1 MTKILEIDMN
11 RSQSKIR
18 HMLQTNI
25 LLEQRRFTLSE
36 QNDVVNIIVKN
47 EGWLKIPQDL
57 ITTTDLTPKCVYS
70 GYHLS
75 FKHNNI
81 FYDIDMRGTGM
92 SGVRNSGPDDS
103 ESFESLHK
111 SLITEGIIEGVF
123 MCGTNDSLITPLDY
137 QGVKYSA
144 LIDGSPASE
153 VLTNVKPGD
162 KTVFGGFDGQGTNFI
177 LVNNGG
183 TWIEGSLSYKKLN

>member
-1 MTKILEIDMN
+1 MN
-11 RSQSKIR
+11 RSQTKIR
-18 HMLQTNI
+18 HIQQANI
-25 LLEQRRFTLSE
+25 LLEQRRFTLAE

-47 EGWLKIPQDL
+47 EGWSKIPQDL

-92 SGVRNSGPDDS
+92 SGVRGSNDS

-111 SLITEGIIEGVF
+111 SLLTEGIIEGVF
-123 MCGTNDSLITPLDY
+123 MCGTNESLITPLDY
-137 QGVKYSA
+137 QGAKYSA
-144 LIDGSPASE
+144 FIGGKPASE

-183 TWIEGSLSYKKLN
+183 TWIEGSLDYKKLN